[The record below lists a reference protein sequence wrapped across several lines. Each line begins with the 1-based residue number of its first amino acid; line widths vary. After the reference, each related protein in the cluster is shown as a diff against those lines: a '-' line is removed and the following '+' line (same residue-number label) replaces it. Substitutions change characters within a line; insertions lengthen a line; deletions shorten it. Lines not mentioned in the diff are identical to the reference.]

1 MISMRY
7 EKLSERSVGDHAR
20 VSLETDGLYAG
31 HSLSLGTPRGAK
43 AETRKGAMDNLVK
56 AIIKETG
63 LRFDLTHSG
72 GGLASDSRFIRIIR
86 KTGKR
91 RHDAISESLGHYA
104 LKASRQKIVVDV
116 PAGRSAKL
124 NFLVICGNKDLPVE
138 VIVNVG
144 EGASLDLFEWWG
156 SVSEGK
162 TLIAPLHVVNAE
174 RGSHSE
180 INLLHN
186 ENGNAAVGNLRR
198 IIAHEDARVKLN
210 VIYNGGG
217 TTKTSLFAEAA
228 GPGSEVSLNDIVLG
242 NVGQAFD
249 LSAFM
254 LNSGARSR
262 TSIRSGLVL
271 GGGSHCM
278 LKGYAKVA
286 KDARNSTTSVEQ
298 RGLLLDSA
306 SKAQLLPDMSVK
318 CRDVA
323 SASHSASVAPIGE
336 EDLFY
341 LMSRG
346 MGRESAR
353 RAFVASFISRYLAG
367 IGNDTVKEIAISM
380 MLDKFDRDAL
390 SGVPRMNARDRWIV
404 PGTRSED
411 HEA

>member
-1 MISMRY
+1 MRY
-7 EKLSERSVGDHAR
+7 EKLAERSVGDHAR
-20 VSLETDGLYAG
+20 VSRETEGLYAR
-31 HSLSLGTPRGAK
+31 HSLSQGMPGGART
-43 AETRKGAMDNLVK
+43 ETGKGAMDALVA
-56 AIIKETG
+56 AITRETR
-63 LRFDLTHSG
+63 LRFDLIHGGSG
-72 GGLASDSRFIRIIR
+72 LESRSQFVSIIRIA
-86 KTGKR
+86 GKR
-91 RHDAISESLGHYA
+91 RHDAIAESLGHYA

-116 PAGRSAKL
+116 PAGQSARL

-174 RGSHSE
+174 RDSRTE
-180 INLLHN
+180 IDLLHN
-186 ENGNAAVGNLRR
+186 ENGNTAVGNLRR
-198 IIAHEDARVKLN
+198 IIAHENASVKLN
-210 VIYNGGG
+210 VIYNGGS

-228 GPGSEVSLNDIVLG
+228 GQGSYVSLNDIVLG

-249 LSAFM
+249 LGAFM

-271 GGGSHCM
+271 GGGAHCI
-278 LKGYAKVA
+278 LKGYAKVS
-286 KDARNSTTSVEQ
+286 KDARNSFTSVEQ

-306 SKAQLLPDMSVK
+306 SRAQLLPDMSVG
-318 CRDVA
+318 CRDVG
-323 SASHSASVAPIGE
+323 SASHSASAAPIDD

-353 RAFVASFISRYLAG
+353 RAFVASFMSRYLAG

-411 HEA
+411 NEA